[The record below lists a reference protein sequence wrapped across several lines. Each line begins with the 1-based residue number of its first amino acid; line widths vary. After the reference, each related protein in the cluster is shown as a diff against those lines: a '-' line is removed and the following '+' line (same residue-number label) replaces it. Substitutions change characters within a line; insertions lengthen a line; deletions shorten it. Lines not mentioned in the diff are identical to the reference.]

1 MVQQYPAPV
10 GYYTNSPPTPAASD
24 RVRDRKRAKGSNRPI
39 APHKSTETP
48 RSTPDVTS
56 HPRKASRRKS
66 SENPVKPARQTK
78 NKKGKGEVPVLTAPL
93 SELTKSYH
101 DIPLKDMDE
110 WVNRS
115 VETRLKE
122 CSKKEGWI
130 PRPMN
135 SFMLYRSAY
144 AERTKHWCLRNNHQ
158 VVSSVSGMSWPME
171 PPEIRERFIEYA
183 RQERENHAKAHPGY
197 KFSPAKTDAS
207 RHKRKGANKEQDD
220 NESVD
225 LEELDYDWQPGRGN
239 KNIKGKGRTKRA
251 KTSEFH
257 VEQYETHA
265 APRSSPTKQST
276 FRPRQHNNPQYDEHY
291 HEIMVDADF
300 FGSDREEDETFLPA
314 EAPPSNFLPAEAPPS
329 NGEPTEELVGLPGAD
344 HQELL
349 LDPQLNGDNI
359 NVDSNPELG
368 MPLDPGWDA
377 EFFKDFDFSQLSEL
391 HNTIGETILQSLG
404 DPEFF
409 DTLAS
414 EPIGPQVSG
423 NQLSHQNEAE
433 NGHPNSVQKE
443 GLNEDENRYQ
453 NVHLEVYHNQG
464 PEVVEDEK
472 PKEFLNT
479 PEQTSIAGDHGP
491 EPQKIR
497 EKLHQEKVDVEK
509 FDDEKHNDEKP
520 SDEKPGNEKPSD
532 DKPSDDKPSEEK
544 PSDTKSNDEK
554 LGSEKLDHGPGD
566 NKELPSTQ

>member
-1 MVQQYPAPV
+1 M
-10 GYYTNSPPTPAASD
+10 
-24 RVRDRKRAKGSNRPI
+24 KGSNRPI

-48 RSTPDVTS
+48 RSTPDDTS

-66 SENPVKPARQTK
+66 SENPVKQARQAK
-78 NKKGKGEVPVLTAPL
+78 NKKGKGDVPVLTAPL

-122 CSKKEGWI
+122 CNKKEGWI

-144 AERTKHWCLRNNHQ
+144 AERTKHWCLQNNHQ

-225 LEELDYDWQPGRGN
+225 LEELDYDWQPGRSN
-239 KNIKGKGRTKRA
+239 KNIKRKGRAKRA

-265 APRSSPTKQST
+265 APKSSPIKQST
-276 FRPRQHNNPQYDEHY
+276 FRPPQHNNPQYDEHY

-300 FGSDREEDETFLPA
+300 FDTHREEDESFV
-314 EAPPSNFLPAEAPPS
+314 PAEAPPS

-344 HQELL
+344 HHELL

-359 NVDSNPELG
+359 NADINPEVGL
-368 MPLDPGWDA
+368 PLDPNWDA
-377 EFFKDFDFSQLSEL
+377 DLFDGFDLNQLSEL

-404 DPEFF
+404 DTEFF
-409 DTLAS
+409 DTLES
-414 EPIGPQVSG
+414 ETIGPQVSG
-423 NQLSHQNEAE
+423 NQHSHQNEAD
-433 NGHPNSVQKE
+433 NGHLNSVQNE
-443 GLNEDENRYQ
+443 GLNEHGNGYQ
-453 NVHLEVYHNQG
+453 NVDREVYHNRC
-464 PEVVEDEK
+464 PEEVEDEK

-479 PEQTSIAGDHGP
+479 PEHTSNPRDHGP
-491 EPQKIR
+491 KSQKIP
-497 EKLHQEKVDVEK
+497 EKLHQGKVDNER
-509 FDDEKHNDEKP
+509 P
-520 SDEKPGNEKPSD
+520 GDEKPGDEKPGDEKPDDEKPGDDRLRD
-532 DKPSDDKPSEEK
+532 DKPGDEK
-544 PSDTKSNDEK
+544 PGDEKSNDEK
-554 LGSEKLDHGPGD
+554 LGSERLNCRPGD
-566 NKELPSTQ
+566 NKNLSSTQKRSR